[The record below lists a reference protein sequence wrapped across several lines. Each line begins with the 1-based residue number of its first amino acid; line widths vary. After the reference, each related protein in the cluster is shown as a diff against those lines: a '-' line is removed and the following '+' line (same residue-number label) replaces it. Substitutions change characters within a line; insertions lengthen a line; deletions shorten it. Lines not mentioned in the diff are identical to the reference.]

1 MASML
6 DLFANDNEL
15 SQDPSGNR
23 LGAQYEALRSAVSA
37 MGAVVCTLDS
47 RGRLQFVNRAGE
59 QLMGWRQEELA
70 GEDILARIGLIN
82 RATSARLLRQ
92 IVRSGKAVRPE
103 DAVIRVHNGQT
114 IPVSYI
120 LKPILDNRTP
130 AGAILIILDRREQCR
145 LEEQLRQAQKMET
158 VGQLAGGIAHDFNNL
173 LTVITGYGELLHEV
187 VDPAWTAQVGII
199 IETAR
204 RAADLTQHLL
214 KFSRRQGL
222 EPQQIGLNQILGQVD
237 KILRRLIGEHIK
249 LSNRLESGLPLIQA
263 DPGQIEQVIL
273 NLAINARDAMPQ
285 GGQLTIT
292 TRLAQVDKFWVGRHS
307 KMEPGQ
313 YVLLEVSDTGLG
325 MDEAT
330 QQRIFEPF
338 FTTKSQNGG
347 TGLGLA
353 TVYSIVKQSNGAI
366 QVVSQ
371 PGQGTCF
378 RVYFPPIGGD
388 APPDRKASLENDT
401 AQGGSETILVVEDLG
416 ELRHMIQAILENKGY
431 EVLTAANGVDA
442 LKLANAHKGRINL
455 MLTDMVMPEM
465 GGLELSEK
473 FLARH
478 PETKILYISGYTGTV
493 DLDGSTL
500 GVQRDF
506 LQKPFNPAILA
517 QKVRKLLDSRH

>member
-1 MASML
+1 
-6 DLFANDNEL
+6 
-15 SQDPSGNR
+15 DPSGNR

-37 MGAVVCTLDS
+37 LGAAVCTLDS
-47 RGRLQFVNRAGE
+47 RGRLQYVNRAGE
-59 QLMGWRQEELA
+59 QLLGWRQEELA

-82 RATSARLLRQ
+82 RATTARLLRQ

-103 DAVIRVHNGQT
+103 NAVIRVHNDQT

-120 LKPILDNRTP
+120 LKPILDNRTT
-130 AGAILIILDRREQCR
+130 AGAILIILDRRERCQ

-173 LTVITGYGELLHEV
+173 LTVITGYGELLREV
-187 VDPAWTAQVGII
+187 VDPAWRSQVGII

-222 EPQQIGLNQILGQVD
+222 EPQPIGLNQVIGQVD
-237 KILRRLIGEHIK
+237 KILRRLIGEHIQ
-249 LSNRLESGLPLIQA
+249 LSSRLESGLPRIQA

-273 NLAINARDAMPQ
+273 NLAVNARDAMPE
-285 GGQLTIT
+285 GGQLTIK
-292 TRLAQVDKFWVGRHS
+292 TRSAQIDKFWVGRHS
-307 KMEPGQ
+307 KMEPGR

-353 TVYSIVKQSNGAI
+353 TVYSIVKQHNGAI

-378 RVYFPPIGGD
+378 RIYFPSIGGD
-388 APPDRKASLENDT
+388 APPDRIVGLESDA

-416 ELRHMIQAILENKGY
+416 ELRHMIQAILEGKGY

-442 LKLANAHKGRINL
+442 LKLANAHNGKINL

-465 GGLELSEK
+465 GGLELSEN
-473 FLARH
+473 FLAQH
-478 PETKILYISGYTGTV
+478 PETKILYISGYTDTV

-500 GVQRDF
+500 GEQRDF
-506 LQKPFNPAILA
+506 LQKPFNPGSLA
-517 QKVRKLLDSRH
+517 QKVRQLLDSRQ

>member
-15 SQDPSGNR
+15 SMDPSGHQ
-23 LGAQYEALRSAVSA
+23 LGAQYEALRSAVCA
-37 MGAVVCTLDS
+37 LGATVCTLDS
-47 RGRLQFVNRAGE
+47 RGRLQYVNASGE
-59 QLMGWRQEELA
+59 RLLGWRQEELA

-82 RATSARLLRQ
+82 RANSSQLIRQ
-92 IVRSGKAVRPE
+92 IARSGKTVRPE
-103 DAVIRVHNGQT
+103 AAVIRVHNGQT
-114 IPVSYI
+114 IPISYI
-120 LKPILDNRTP
+120 LKPILDDRSP
-130 AGAILIILDRREQCR
+130 AGAILILLDRREQCQ

-173 LTVITGYGELLHEV
+173 LTVITGYGELLREV
-187 VDPAWTAQVGII
+187 VNPVWASQVGII

-214 KFSRRQGL
+214 AFSRRQGL
-222 EPQQIGLNQILGQVD
+222 KLQPICLNKLVGQVD
-237 KILRRLIGEHIK
+237 KILRRLIGEHIQFK
-249 LSNRLESGLPLIQA
+249 NRLESGLPRIEA

-273 NLAINARDAMPQ
+273 NLVINARDAMPE

-292 TRLAQVDKFWVGRHS
+292 TRSAQVDKFWVGRHS
-307 KMEPGQ
+307 KMAPGQ
-313 YVLLEVSDTGLG
+313 YVSLEVADTGLG

-338 FTTKSQNGG
+338 FTTKGKNGG

-353 TVYSIVKQSNGAI
+353 TVYSIVNQNNGSI

-378 RVYFPPIGGD
+378 RIYFPPCGTD
-388 APPDRKASLENDT
+388 APSARLTSLESDS

-416 ELRHMIQAILENKGY
+416 ELRHMIQAVLESKGY

-442 LKLANAHKGRINL
+442 LKLAHAHKGTINL

-465 GGLELSEK
+465 GGLELSEH
-473 FLARH
+473 FLDRH
-478 PETKILYISGYTGTV
+478 PETKILYISGYTDTV
-493 DLDGSTL
+493 DLDGSSL

-506 LQKPFNPAILA
+506 LQKPFNPANLT
-517 QKVRKLLDSRH
+517 QKVRQLLDSRL